1 MYIYVYT
8 LIYLQ
13 GGLRCPN
20 RDIYDKQ
27 KGETHLRTENPQ
39 EFDLIIL
46 VFSGA
51 FTYAN
56 KTLK

>member
-1 MYIYVYT
+1 MCVYT

-13 GGLRCPN
+13 GELRCPN
-20 RDIYDKQ
+20 GNIYDKQ
-27 KGETHLRTENPQ
+27 KGKTYLRTENPR

>member
-1 MYIYVYT
+1 MYVYT

-20 RDIYDKQ
+20 RDIYNKQ
-27 KGETHLRTENPQ
+27 KGETYLSTENPR

-46 VFSGA
+46 VFSEA

-56 KTLK
+56 KTLKY